1 MRFRFAVGLLA
12 ALACLTSASA
22 DAQGLRDRISSL
34 FIFGPGEDPLFLA
47 GSADPSNPA
56 FIQAHGT
63 HFVPASAA
71 ENASLITFVTGAIGA
86 NIGNT
91 PIGSTSGAETFRF
104 EGGVPVRTSESAGPV
119 FAERAQTLGRGRL
132 LAGLSRS
139 TFSFATLRG
148 VDLNDIQLTFTHENV
163 DFPNCDSLFG
173 GDCSRMGVPA
183 FENDVMEFNLAL
195 DIDVAVTAF
204 YLTYGLSDRLDIGAV
219 LPIVSATMR
228 GESRAQLVPFGPN
241 NVAHFF
247 DGTAADPDLAVT
259 RTTSGSATG
268 LGDVALRLQAS
279 FGGSR
284 TTAIAVLA
292 DARFPTGSEQDLLG
306 SGEFSARGLAVF
318 TSRFGAFS
326 PHANLGYL
334 YRGGDNRTDAVL
346 ATVGFDHLLG
356 RRVTLAADLINE
368 LQVGDPRLS
377 IPRPVEYEAPFARTV
392 RPTSIPERR
401 DDYINGSFGF
411 KIVPADGL
419 TALVNALFP
428 LNRGGLRPDIIYTA
442 GIEYSF

>member
-1 MRFRFAVGLLA
+1 MRYRPAVGLLA
-12 ALACLTSASA
+12 ALACVASSPL

-47 GSADPSNPA
+47 GSADPTNPA

-71 ENASLITFVTGAIGA
+71 ENASLIAFVTGAIGA

-91 PIGSTSGAETFRF
+91 PLGSSSGAETFRF
-104 EGGVPVRTSESAGPV
+104 EGGVPVRTSESAGPI

-148 VDLNDIQLTFTHENV
+148 VDLRDIQLTFTHEDV

-183 FENDVMEFNLAL
+183 FENDVMEFDLSL
-195 DIDVAVTAF
+195 DIDVAVHAF
-204 YLTYGLSDRLDIGAV
+204 YLTYGLTDHLDVGAV
-219 LPIVSATMR
+219 VPIVNATMR
-228 GESRAQLVPFGPN
+228 GESRAQLVPFGPS

-247 DGTAADPDLAVT
+247 EGTAGDPHLSAT

-268 LGDVALRLQAS
+268 LGDVAVRVKAS
-279 FGGSR
+279 FAQR
-284 TTAIAVLA
+284 RNAALALLA
-292 DARFPTGSEQDLLG
+292 DARFPTGSEEDLLG
-306 SGEFSARGLAVF
+306 SGEFTARGLAVF

-334 YRGGDNRTDAVL
+334 YRGGETRTDAVL

-356 RRVTLAADLINE
+356 SRVTLAADLINE
-368 LQVGDPRLS
+368 LQVGDPRLR
-377 IPRPVEYEAPFARTV
+377 IPPPVEYEAPFARTV
-392 RPTSIPERR
+392 RPTSIPDRR
-401 DDYINGSFGF
+401 DDYVNGSFGVKF
-411 KIVPADGL
+411 IPADGF
-419 TALVNALFP
+419 TALLNALFP

-442 GIEYSF
+442 GVEYSF

>member
-1 MRFRFAVGLLA
+1 MRYRSTVGLLA
-12 ALACLTSASA
+12 AVACLTSAPL

-34 FIFGPGEDPLFLA
+34 FIFGPGQDPLFLA
-47 GSADPSNPA
+47 GSADPNNPT

-86 NIGNT
+86 NIGNI

-104 EGGVPVRTSESAGPV
+104 EGGVPVRTSESAGPI

-148 VDLNDIQLTFTHENV
+148 VDISDIQLNFTHENV
-163 DFPNCDSLFG
+163 DFPACDSLFA

-183 FENDVMEFNLAL
+183 FENDVMEFNLSL

-204 YLTYGLSDRLDIGAV
+204 YLTYGLTDNLDIGAV
-219 LPIVSATMR
+219 LPIVSASMS
-228 GESRAQLVPFGPN
+228 GQSSAQLVPFGPN

-247 DGTAADPDLAVT
+247 DGTAADPHLAAS
-259 RTTSGSATG
+259 RSTSGSSTG
-268 LGDVALRLQAS
+268 LGDVALRLKAS
-279 FGGSR
+279 FAER
-284 TTAIAVLA
+284 RNTALALLA
-292 DARFPTGSEQDLLG
+292 DARFPTGSEEDLLG
-306 SGEFSARGLAVF
+306 SGEFTARGMAVF
-318 TSRFGAFS
+318 TSRIGTFS

-346 ATVGFDHLLG
+346 ATVGFDQLLG

-368 LQVGDPRLS
+368 LQVGDPKLRL
-377 IPRPVEYEAPFARTV
+377 PTPVEYEAPFARTV
-392 RPTSIPERR
+392 RPTSIPDRR
-401 DDYINGSFGF
+401 DDYISGSFGF
-411 KIVPADGL
+411 KITPTDGIS
-419 TALVNALFP
+419 ALVNALFP
-428 LNRGGLRPDIIYTA
+428 LNRGGLRPDVIYTA

>member
-1 MRFRFAVGLLA
+1 MRYRSAVGLLA
-12 ALACLTSASA
+12 AVSCVATAPL
-22 DAQGLRDRISSL
+22 DAQGLRERISSL

-47 GSADPSNPA
+47 GSADPNNPA

-71 ENASLITFVTGAIGA
+71 ENASLIAFVTGAIGA

-91 PIGSTSGAETFRF
+91 PLGSTSGAETFRF
-104 EGGVPVRTSESAGPV
+104 EGGVPVRTSESAGPI

-148 VDLNDIQLTFTHENV
+148 VDLRDIQLTFTHENV

-173 GDCSRMGVPA
+173 GDCTRMGVPA
-183 FENDVMEFNLAL
+183 FENDVMEFDLSL
-195 DIDVAVTAF
+195 DIDVAVHAF
-204 YLTYGLSDRLDIGAV
+204 YLTYGLTDRLDVGAV
-219 LPIVSATMR
+219 IPVVKAAMQ
-228 GESRAQLVPFGPN
+228 GESRAQLVPFGPE

-247 DGTAADPDLAVT
+247 DGTATDPHLSAT

-268 LGDVALRLQAS
+268 LGDVAVRIKAS
-279 FGGSR
+279 FAEGR
-284 TTAIAVLA
+284 NAALALLA
-292 DARFPTGSEQDLLG
+292 DARFPTGSEEDLLG
-306 SGEFSARGLAVF
+306 SGEFTARGLAVF
-318 TSRFGAFS
+318 TARFGAFS

-334 YRGGDNRTDAVL
+334 FRDGDNTTDAVL

-356 RRVTLAADLINE
+356 PRVTLAASLINE
-368 LQVGDPRLS
+368 LQVGDQRLR
-377 IPRPVEYEAPFARTV
+377 IPAPVQYEAPFARLV
-392 RPTSIPERR
+392 RPTSIPDRR
-401 DDYINGSFGF
+401 DDYVNGSFGVKF
-411 KIVPADGL
+411 TPAVGFTGL
-419 TALVNALFP
+419 LNALFP
-428 LNRGGLRPDIIYTA
+428 LNRGGLRPDVIYTA